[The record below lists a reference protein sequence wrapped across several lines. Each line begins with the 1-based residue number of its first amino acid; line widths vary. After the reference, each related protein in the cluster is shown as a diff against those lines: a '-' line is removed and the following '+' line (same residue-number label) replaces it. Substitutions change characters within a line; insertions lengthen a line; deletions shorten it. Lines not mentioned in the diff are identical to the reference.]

1 MQEIDNCSECVS
13 SFLLASSTYI
23 EAALYVK
30 LNIRLVAIIKLL
42 FSSYN

>member
-1 MQEIDNCSECVS
+1 MQEIDNCGESVS